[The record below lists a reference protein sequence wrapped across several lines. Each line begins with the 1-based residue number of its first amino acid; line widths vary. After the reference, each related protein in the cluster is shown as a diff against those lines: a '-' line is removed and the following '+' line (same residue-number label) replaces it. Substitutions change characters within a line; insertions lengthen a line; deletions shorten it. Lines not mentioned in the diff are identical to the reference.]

1 MTNHTLKDVL
11 LDNAAV
17 GRVWGWETGALDFP
31 VGCDIAL
38 VIVGESG
45 HCQADKALNT
55 FPWWVFD
62 EQLMPPFLWPLRCI
76 QKDIF

>member
-1 MTNHTLKDVL
+1 MTNHTLKVVL
-11 LDNAAV
+11 LDNAIV
-17 GRVWGWETGALDFP
+17 ERIWGWETDSLDFS

-55 FPWWVFD
+55 FFP
-62 EQLMPPFLWPLRCI
+62 
-76 QKDIF
+76 